1 MSTKDIKELAEMA
14 TAQYRDKII
23 DLIKE
28 CGTISAHIK
37 TYRLFDDDNDVPSY
51 ESCVI
56 VKIEN
61 GNVYYDDNVYDDL
74 DALSMNELY
83 NIISNL

>member
-28 CGTISAHIK
+28 YGTISTHIE
-37 TYRLFDDDNDVPSY
+37 TYRLFDDDYNVPSY

-61 GNVYYDDNVYDDL
+61 GIVYYDDNVYDDL
-74 DALSMNELY
+74 ETLSMNELY
-83 NIISNL
+83 DIIIKL

>member
-1 MSTKDIKELAEMA
+1 MSSKDIKELGKLA

-28 CGTISAHIK
+28 CGTISTHIK
-37 TYRLFDDDNDVPSY
+37 TYRLFDDDYGVPSY
-51 ESCVI
+51 EPCVI

-61 GNVYYDDNVYDDL
+61 GNVYYDDNVCDDL
-74 DALSMNELY
+74 DALSMDELY
-83 NIISNL
+83 NIIIKL

>member
-1 MSTKDIKELAEMA
+1 MSTKDIKELAEIA

-28 CGTISAHIK
+28 CGTISTHIE
-37 TYRLFDDDNDVPSY
+37 THRLYDDYDVPYY

-61 GNVYYDDNVYDDL
+61 GNVYYDDNVCDELETLTMD
-74 DALSMNELY
+74 ELY
-83 NIISNL
+83 NIIIKL

>member
-23 DLIKE
+23 GLIKE
-28 CGTISAHIK
+28 YGTISTHIE
-37 TYRLFDDDNDVPSY
+37 TYRLFDNDCNVPSY

-61 GNVYYDDNVYDDL
+61 GNVYYDDNVYDELETLTMD
-74 DALSMNELY
+74 ELY
-83 NIISNL
+83 NIIIKL

>member
-1 MSTKDIKELAEMA
+1 MSTKDIKELGKMA

-28 CGTISAHIK
+28 CGTINTHIK
-37 TYRLFDDDNDVPSY
+37 TYRLFDDDYDVPSY

-61 GNVYYDDNVYDDL
+61 GNVYYDDNVCDDL
-74 DALSMNELY
+74 DALSMDELY
-83 NIISNL
+83 NIIINL

>member
-23 DLIKE
+23 GLIKE
-28 CGTISAHIK
+28 CGTISTHIE
-37 TYRLFDDDNDVPSY
+37 TYRLFDNDFNVPSY

-61 GNVYYDDNVYDDL
+61 GNVYYDDNVYDELETFTMD
-74 DALSMNELY
+74 ELY
-83 NIISNL
+83 NIIIKL

>member
-23 DLIKE
+23 GLIKE
-28 CGTISAHIK
+28 CGTISTHIK
-37 TYRLFDDDNDVPSY
+37 TYRLFDNDYDVPSY

-61 GNVYYDDNVYDDL
+61 GNVYYDDNVCDDL
-74 DALSMNELY
+74 DALSMDELY
-83 NIISNL
+83 NIIIKL

>member
-23 DLIKE
+23 GLIKE
-28 CGTISAHIK
+28 YGTISTHIE
-37 TYRLFDDDNDVPSY
+37 TYRLFDDDYDVPSY

-61 GNVYYDDNVYDDL
+61 GKVYYEDNVYDEL
-74 DALSMNELY
+74 ETLTMNELY
-83 NIISNL
+83 NIINNL

>member
-23 DLIKE
+23 GLIKE
-28 CGTISAHIK
+28 YGTISTHIE
-37 TYRLFDDDNDVPSY
+37 TYRLFDNDYNVPSY
-51 ESCVI
+51 EFCVI

-61 GNVYYDDNVYDDL
+61 GIVYYDDNVCDEL
-74 DALSMNELY
+74 EALTMNELY
-83 NIISNL
+83 NIINNL

>member
-23 DLIKE
+23 DLIKKY
-28 CGTISAHIK
+28 GTISTHIE
-37 TYRLFDDDNDVPSY
+37 TYRLFDNDYNVPSY

-61 GNVYYDDNVYDDL
+61 GNVYYDDNVYDELETLTMD
-74 DALSMNELY
+74 ELY
-83 NIISNL
+83 NIIIKL

>member
-14 TAQYRDKII
+14 TRQYRDKII
-23 DLIKE
+23 GFIKDY
-28 CGTISAHIK
+28 GTINTHIN
-37 TYRLFDDDNDVPSY
+37 TYRLFEDDNDIPSY

-56 VKIEN
+56 IKIEN
-61 GNVYYDDNVYDDL
+61 GNVYYDDNVYDEL
-74 DALSMNELY
+74 EVLSMNELY

>member
-23 DLIKE
+23 GFIKE
-28 CGTISAHIK
+28 YGTISTHIK
-37 TYRLFDDDNDVPSY
+37 TYRLFDNDNNVPSY

-61 GNVYYDDNVYDDL
+61 GNVYYDDNVCDDL
-74 DALSMNELY
+74 DALSMDELY
-83 NIISNL
+83 NIIIKL

>member
-23 DLIKE
+23 GFIKE
-28 CGTISAHIK
+28 YGTISTHIK
-37 TYRLFDDDNDVPSY
+37 TYRLFDNDDNVPSY

-61 GNVYYDDNVYDDL
+61 GNIYYDDNVCDEL
-74 DALSMNELY
+74 EALTMNELY

>member
-1 MSTKDIKELAEMA
+1 MVDKEYYNDMLLESEEY
-14 TAQYRDKII
+14 QE
-23 DLIKE
+23 LIKE
-28 CGTISAHIK
+28 YGTISTHIE
-37 TYRLFDDDNDVPSY
+37 TYRLFDDDYDVPSY

-61 GNVYYDDNVYDDL
+61 GNVYYDDNVCDDL